1 MASTLL
7 RTLTR
12 KSRLNVWNLY
22 STVQDLI
29 DRKKQMQLIAAYY
42 KLTTINYTDD
52 ILDELKI
59 TSEWKI
65 EKPGADKELYY
76 KFLNENGYKKRGKRK
91 ADKLKRSLW
100 ELNIGLDK
108 SWLQSKNH
116 GK

>member
-12 KSRLNVWNLY
+12 KSKLDVWNL
-22 STVQDLI
+22 SGTVQDLL

-52 ILDELKI
+52 ILDELRI

-65 EKPGADKELYY
+65 EKPGSDKELYY
-76 KFLNENGYKKRGKRK
+76 KFLNENGYNKRRRGGANELVKMNLGVKK
-91 ADKLKRSLW
+91 S
-100 ELNIGLDK
+100 I
-108 SWLQSKNH
+108 LQAKNH
-116 GK
+116 GR

>member
-12 KSRLNVWNLY
+12 KSELGIWNLPG
-22 STVQDLI
+22 TVQDLF

-76 KFLNENGYKKRGKRK
+76 KFLNENGYKKRRRGG
-91 ADKLKRSLW
+91 ADKLKSSLW

-108 SWLQSKNH
+108 SMLQAKNH